1 MDFFSETSVL
11 PSMSDHRVNQ
21 EAERLLA
28 TLHDLPDDEEK
39 AQDLRDRIAHL
50 HYRIVI
56 REAGRY
62 RNRGVEAEELRQVA
76 AVGLMKAINGF
87 DPYRGKRFLSYLLP
101 TVTGELKRHFRD
113 NLWAVH
119 VARVHRDR
127 RSELNRFVTEFTQD
141 HARPPN
147 QTEVGEHFGLGP
159 RETGEL
165 INAASSYSALSL
177 DSPQGADSEGEDGLL
192 GNSVGAPD
200 RELESV
206 VDRTALRN
214 ALTLLP
220 EVQRRVLL
228 LSFFEEWPQTRIAAQ
243 LGCSQMQVS
252 RLIRAGL
259 AELRAELVPDD

>member
-1 MDFFSETSVL
+1 MDFFAETSVL
-11 PSMSDHRVNQ
+11 PSTSDRRVNQ

-28 TLHDLPDDEEK
+28 TLHGLPDDDEE

-50 HYRIVI
+50 HYRVVI
-56 REAGRY
+56 REAGHY
-62 RNRGVEAEELRQVA
+62 RNRGVDTEELRQVA

-101 TVTGELKRHFRD
+101 TVSGEIKRHFRD

-119 VARVHRDR
+119 VPRTHRDR
-127 RSELNRFVTEFTQD
+127 RGELNRFVTEFTQN

-159 RETGEL
+159 RGTGEL
-165 INAASSYSALSL
+165 INAASAYSALSL
-177 DSPQGADSEGEDGLL
+177 DSPQGADGEGEEELL
-192 GNSVGAPD
+192 GNSVGGAD

-206 VDRTALRN
+206 VDRAALRH

-220 EVQRRVLL
+220 ETQRRVLL
-228 LSFFEEWPQTRIAAQ
+228 LSFFEEWPQSRIAEQ
-243 LGCSQMQVS
+243 MGCSQMQVS

-259 AELRAELVPDD
+259 TELRTELLPAD